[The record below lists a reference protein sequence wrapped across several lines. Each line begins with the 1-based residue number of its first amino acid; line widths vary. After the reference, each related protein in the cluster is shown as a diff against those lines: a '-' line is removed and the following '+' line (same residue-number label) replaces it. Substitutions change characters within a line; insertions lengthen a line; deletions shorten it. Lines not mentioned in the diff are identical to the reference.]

1 MDISC
6 KSYDDPHYNNINF
19 WANQAKND
27 YAKWG
32 TAELFRDYGSEDMLH
47 YISNNESLRSTLY
60 DHLDSFELRALKQKY
75 MNFTGV
81 QLTEKEPEVKELT
94 SLTKELLELI

>member
-1 MDISC
+1 MSV
-6 KSYDDPHYNNINF
+6 KYYDDNKGGRIYF

-32 TAELFRDYGSEDMLH
+32 TAELFEEYDALVMGDY
-47 YISNNESLRSTLY
+47 INNNESLRSTLNNY
-60 DHLDSFELRALKQKY
+60 LKSSEYMSLQEKY
-75 MNFTGV
+75 MNFRGL
-81 QLTEKEPEVKELT
+81 QLSDKLPEVRELT